1 MKVEAISQD
10 LLRAFQVQQLA
21 TPPQSMVGNFSA
33 HLESIDNR
41 IMSIAKGEQ
50 VELHELMIDIERAK
64 LSLEYSVSMRDKM
77 IDAYKEITRMQV

>member
-1 MKVEAISQD
+1 MKVEAVSQE
-10 LLRAFQVQQLA
+10 LLRAFQVQQLS
-21 TPPQSMVGNFSA
+21 TPPEYMTGSFSE

-41 IMSIAKGEQ
+41 ILSITKGER

-64 LSLEYSVSMRDKM
+64 LSLEYAVSMRDKM